1 MKRNK
6 ISLLISFLLLFTSSK
21 AQQLYD
27 DFEGTPEI
35 TYGFINGVLENNTT
49 NTNQSGINSSAT
61 CAKYTRYVGEP
72 YDVIVIDPI
81 SPTPIYDLSDY
92 LSGAKKI
99 TMMVKTDVSVTVQIT
114 LENSLSAQ
122 PSNHPTGRHSEY
134 KTTTSGTNEWELL
147 TFNFDQQPDAGVD
160 NTDVDRM
167 VILFDPGNNTNHV
180 FYFDNIMGPEF
191 YDPCE
196 TSSVIDSVAEDFDCQ
211 RNVSFDFS
219 NGTFTVVEN
228 PMNEINNTSNNCGQ
242 FIKWTTMPDGAFGGS
257 FGSPFTTD
265 AYLSAKIDLYDP
277 NAPQKFFISIQDANG
292 TQLSIDSVTTIAS
305 DDWETYSMNF
315 ANISPSLFVEKFV
328 FLLNPSTETEDTIWL
343 DNLTLSKE
351 IASTYTE
358 EELNNLISIYPN
370 PVQESNQIV
379 FELKMENSVKTIDII
394 SIDGKLME
402 TVPVNS
408 NKKIIDMSNYAKGTY
423 IAKIRLNDNK
433 TIVSRITK

>member
-61 CAKYTRYVGEP
+61 CAKYTRNVGVP
-72 YDVIVIDPI
+72 YDVIIMDPS
-81 SPTPIYDLSDY
+81 SPMNDLSDY
-92 LSGAKKI
+92 LSGSKKI

-122 PSNHPTGRHSEY
+122 PGNYPTGRHSEY
-134 KTTTSGTNEWELL
+134 KTTTSGTNDWELL

-160 NTDVDRM
+160 NTVVDRM

-180 FYFDNIMGPEF
+180 FYIDNIMGPEF
-191 YDPCE
+191 YNPCE
-196 TSSVIDSVAEDFDCQ
+196 TSTAIDSIAEDFDCQ

-219 NGTFTVVEN
+219 NGNFTVLKN
-228 PMNEINNTSNNCGQ
+228 PITNANNTSNNCGQ
-242 FIKWTTMPDGAFGGS
+242 FIKWTTVPDGAFGGS
-257 FGSPFTTD
+257 FRNPFTTD
-265 AYLSAKIDLYDP
+265 SYISAKIDLYDP
-277 NAPQKFFISIQDANG
+277 NAPQKFLVSMQDANS
-292 TQLSIDSVTTIAS
+292 TQLSIDSITTVAS
-305 DDWETYSMNF
+305 DDWETYSMDF
-315 ANISPSLFVEKFV
+315 ANISPSQIVEKFV
-328 FLLNPSTETEDTIWL
+328 FLLNPSTENEDTIWL
-343 DNLTLSKE
+343 DNFVLSKE
-351 IASTYTE
+351 IASTYTQ
-358 EELNNLISIYPN
+358 EELKKLISIYPN
-370 PVQESNQIV
+370 PVQESNQII
-379 FELKMENSVKTIDII
+379 FELKKDNSVETIDII

-402 TVPVNS
+402 TLPVNS
-408 NKKIIDMSNYAKGTY
+408 SKTIIDMSNYSKGTY
-423 IAKIRLNDNK
+423 IAKITLSDNK

>member
-1 MKRNK
+1 MKRSK
-6 ISLLISFLLLFTSSK
+6 ISLLISFLLLFTYSK

-27 DFEGTPEI
+27 DFEGTPNI

-49 NTNQSGINSSAT
+49 NTNQSGINNSAT
-61 CAKYTRYVGEP
+61 CAKYTRNVGVP
-72 YDVIVIDPI
+72 YDVIIMDPS
-81 SPTPIYDLSDY
+81 SPMNDLSDY
-92 LSGAKKI
+92 LSGSKKI

-122 PSNHPTGRHSEY
+122 PGNYPAGRHSEY

-147 TFNFDQQPDAGVD
+147 TFNFDQQPDAGVN
-160 NTDVDRM
+160 NTSVDRM
-167 VILFDPGNNTNHV
+167 VILFDPGNNSNHV
-180 FYFDNIMGPEF
+180 FYIDDIMGPEF
-191 YDPCE
+191 YNPCE
-196 TSSVIDSVAEDFDCQ
+196 TSSAVDSIAEDFDCQ
-211 RNVSFDFS
+211 RNVSFNFS

-228 PMNEINNTSNNCGQ
+228 PMNEVNNTSNNCGQ

-277 NAPQKFFISIQDANG
+277 NAPQKFFISMQDANG
-292 TQLSIDSVTTIAS
+292 TQLSIDSVTTVAS

-315 ANISPSLFVEKFV
+315 ANISPSQFIEKFA

-343 DNLTLSKE
+343 DNFTLSKK
-351 IASTYTE
+351 IASTSTQ

-402 TVPVNS
+402 TLPVNS

-423 IAKIRLNDNK
+423 IAKITLKDNK